1 MINMKYIIIDQHDK
15 PLYWSQ
21 EGVEAI
27 IEFDTEADAREFA
40 KSAMSIPFI
49 GLGTCLI
56 SDVGTP
62 LSNTIN
68 LTGKIPVANGD
79 DVELKRWRD

>member
-1 MINMKYIIIDQHDK
+1 MNVKYIIIDQHDK

-21 EGVEAI
+21 DGIETV
-27 IEFDTEADAREFA
+27 IEFDTEADARKFA
-40 KSAMSIPFI
+40 KAAMKIPFI

-56 SDVGTP
+56 SDIDTK

-68 LTGKIPVANGD
+68 LTGYIPAVNGD
-79 DVELKRWRD
+79 DIKLERWRD

>member
-1 MINMKYIIIDQHDK
+1 MKYIIIDQYDK

-21 EGVEAI
+21 DGVDAI

-56 SDVGTP
+56 SDIDIK

-68 LTGKIPVANGD
+68 LTGYIPVANGD
-79 DVELKRWRD
+79 DIELERWRFKN